1 MDEIFCP
8 MTRRSRLVATLAALA
23 GMLFLQV
30 AIAFAPCELPGRS
43 AAMARAVA
51 MISMPD
57 CHEADEANLCLAHC
71 TNEDQALLKIQL
83 ELPQLAMPA
92 ATPIVVLQNK
102 RVSATEKPLRYLAAA
117 GPPPRILFQSFL
129 L

>member
-1 MDEIFCP
+1 MRR
-8 MTRRSRLVATLAALA
+8 RRSLAAALAALA
-23 GMLFLQV
+23 GMLFLQA
-30 AIAFAPCELPGRS
+30 AIAFAPCELHGRS

-51 MISMPD
+51 MAAMPD

-71 TNEDQALLKIQL
+71 TSEDQTILKVQL
-83 ELPQLAMPA
+83 DLPDLAAPA
-92 ATPIVVLQNK
+92 AVAVGFAPKTVVVEAARADTP
-102 RVSATEKPLRYLAAA
+102 LAAA

>member
-1 MDEIFCP
+1 MDEILCP

-30 AIAFAPCELPGRS
+30 AVAFAPCEVPDRS
-43 AAMARAVA
+43 AAVARAVA
-51 MISMPD
+51 MAAMPD
-57 CHEADEANLCLAHC
+57 CHEADGANLCLAHC
-71 TNEDQALLKIQL
+71 TSEDQTILKVQL
-83 ELPQLAMPA
+83 ELPQLAVPA
-92 ATPIVVLQNK
+92 ATRILVIHQDPVT
-102 RVSATEKPLRYLAAA
+102 AEKPLRYLAAA

>member
-1 MDEIFCP
+1 MHR
-8 MTRRSRLVATLAALA
+8 RRSFAAALAALA

-30 AIAFAPCELPGRS
+30 AVAFAPCEVPDRS

-51 MISMPD
+51 MAAMPD

-71 TNEDQALLKIQL
+71 TSEDQTILKVQL
-83 ELPQLAMPA
+83 ELPQLALPA
-92 ATPIVVLQNK
+92 ATPLPVFSGNFLT
-102 RVSATEKPLRYLAAA
+102 AEKPRPHLVAA

>member
-1 MDEIFCP
+1 MHR
-8 MTRRSRLVATLAALA
+8 RRSIAAALAALA

-30 AIAFAPCELPGRS
+30 AVAFAPCEVPDRS

-51 MISMPD
+51 MAAMPD
-57 CHEADEANLCLAHC
+57 CHEADQANLCLAHC
-71 TNEDQALLKIQL
+71 ASEDQTILKVQL
-83 ELPQLAMPA
+83 ELPQLAVPA
-92 ATPIVVLQNK
+92 ATPIVVLQDK
-102 RVSATEKPLRYLAAA
+102 WVSAREKPTAYLAAA